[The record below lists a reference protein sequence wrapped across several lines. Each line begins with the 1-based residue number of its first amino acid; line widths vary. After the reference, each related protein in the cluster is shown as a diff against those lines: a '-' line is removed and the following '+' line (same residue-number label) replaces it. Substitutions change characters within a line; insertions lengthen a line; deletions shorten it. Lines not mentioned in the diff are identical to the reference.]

1 MRVKP
6 NNNAPEKPSAVKTAV
21 PDAKTPEATAV
32 PADPAARAAL
42 LRQMKQ
48 GARAAGI
55 IGIAKKAGKLTVGTE
70 LTADAVRA
78 GRVGRCPAAV
88 FYAQDVSQG
97 TKKRIH
103 NFCRYYE
110 IPLYALSLG
119 VDALGKAVGK
129 SGAVACIGVT
139 DEGLAAAV
147 RAKASVN

>member
-1 MRVKP
+1 MKEPSKAPKP
-6 NNNAPEKPSAVKTAV
+6 PV
-21 PDAKTPEATAV
+21 PAQPAAI

-42 LRQMKQ
+42 LRQTKQ
-48 GARAAGI
+48 TTRAAGI
-55 IGIAKKAGKLTVGTE
+55 IGIAKKAGKLTVGTD

-78 GRVGRCPAAV
+78 GRPGRCPYAV
-88 FYAQDVSQG
+88 FCAQDASEG
-97 TKKRIH
+97 TKKRIR
-103 NFCRYYE
+103 NFCKYFE

-119 VDALGKAVGK
+119 VDALGTAVGK

>member
-1 MRVKP
+1 MKEPSKAQKP
-6 NNNAPEKPSAVKTAV
+6 PV
-21 PDAKTPEATAV
+21 PAQPAAI

-42 LRQMKQ
+42 LRQAKQ
-48 GARAAGI
+48 TTRAAGI

-78 GRVGRCPAAV
+78 GRPGRCPYAV
-88 FYAQDVSQG
+88 FCALDASEG
-97 TKKRIH
+97 TKKRIQ
-103 NFCRYYE
+103 NFCKYYE

-147 RAKASVN
+147 CAKASVN